1 VSDLGEEKNRP
12 IVVLRLRGSVN
23 IRGEVEDTLRLMRLQ
38 RRNHATIIDNRH
50 SNVGMLQKVKDYVT
64 WGDAT
69 LETID
74 LMLRNRGR
82 TPGNRRLT
90 NEYVNGRLGYKSIKE
105 LAEAVNRSEANLSK
119 MPGLKPVF
127 RLHPPKGGLRKTVK
141 KAYPEGELGY
151 RGEAVNDLVKKM
163 L

>member
-1 VSDLGEEKNRP
+1 MSDLGEEKNRP

-23 IRGEVEDTLRLMRLQ
+23 IRSEVEDTLRLMRLQ

-74 LMLRNRGR
+74 LLLRNRGR

-90 NEYVNGRLGYKSIKE
+90 DAYVKGKLGYKSIKE
-105 LAEAVNRSEANLSK
+105 LAEAVNRSEANLLK

-127 RLHPPKGGLRKTVK
+127 RLHPPKGGLRKSVK
-141 KAYPEGELGY
+141 RGYPDGELGY
-151 RGEAVNDLVKKM
+151 RGEAVNDLVKRM

>member
-1 VSDLGEEKNRP
+1 MSDLGEEKNRL
-12 IVVLRLRGSVN
+12 IIVLRIRGSVN
-23 IRGEVEDTLRLMRLQ
+23 IRNETEDTLRLMRLQ
-38 RRNHATIIDNRH
+38 RRNHATIIDNRG

-64 WGDAT
+64 WGEVT

-74 LMLRNRGR
+74 LLLKNRGR

-90 NEYVNGRLGYKSIKE
+90 DEYVRGKLGHKSIKD
-105 LAEAVNRSEANLSK
+105 LAEAVNRSEADLSK
-119 MPGLKPVF
+119 MPALKPIF
-127 RLHPPKGGLRKTVK
+127 RLHPPKGGLRKSVK
-141 KAYPEGELGY
+141 KAYPDGELGY